1 MAPIDRTLVRIKLGS
16 RLFTDVSLQ
25 AKQCGLAVEIFCG
38 QVVESFVAER
48 RLDAS
53 EVARLNSMRGSP
65 AVVEPPEDAAEEL
78 EPPESDESEQAE
90 AGDAMCQTRYR

>member
-65 AVVEPPEDAAEEL
+65 AAVEPPEDAEEL
-78 EPPESDESEQAE
+78 EPSESDESGQAE